1 MATPSTLHAAAPTL
15 ASTPAAAAASAVPTA
30 NAAGQQQ
37 RQTSKRRTRLDA
49 LLDLPAFLVSA
60 FLLYWSLPI
69 AALLGRVRFW
79 QLRGRRDDALG
90 W

>member
-1 MATPSTLHAAAPTL
+1 MATSSTPSLAAAAPTP
-15 ASTPAAAAASAVPTA
+15 ASSSAPSSATASANEA
-30 NAAGQQQ
+30 SQQ
-37 RQTSKRRTRLDA
+37 RQRRRRMRLDA
-49 LLDLPAFLVSA
+49 LLDLPAFLTSA

-79 QLRGRRDDALG
+79 QLRGKRDDALG

>member
-1 MATPSTLHAAAPTL
+1 MATPSTSSLAAAGP
-15 ASTPAAAAASAVPTA
+15 TPASSSAPPSAAPSATASA
-30 NAAGQQQ
+30 NAKGRQ
-37 RQTSKRRTRLDA
+37 RRSRKRLDA
-49 LLDLPAFLVSA
+49 LLDLPAFLASV

>member
-1 MATPSTLHAAAPTL
+1 MATPSTSSLAAEAAPTP
-15 ASTPAAAAASAVPTA
+15 ASSGAPPAAPSTTASA
-30 NAAGQQQ
+30 NASG
-37 RQTSKRRTRLDA
+37 RHRRRTRLDA
-49 LLDLPAFLVSA
+49 LLDLASA
-60 FLLYWSLPI
+60 FLLYWSLPS

>member
-1 MATPSTLHAAAPTL
+1 MATPSTSSLAAGAPTPASSGAPSSAPSAT
-15 ASTPAAAAASAVPTA
+15 AST
-30 NAAGQQQ
+30 NAPGRQ
-37 RQTSKRRTRLDA
+37 RRRTRLDA
-49 LLDLPAFLVSA
+49 FLDLPTFLVSA

>member
-1 MATPSTLHAAAPTL
+1 MATPSTSSLAAEAAPTP
-15 ASTPAAAAASAVPTA
+15 ASSGAPPAAPSTTASA
-30 NAAGQQQ
+30 NASGRQ
-37 RQTSKRRTRLDA
+37 RRRTRLDA
-49 LLDLPAFLVSA
+49 LLDLPTFLASA

>member
-1 MATPSTLHAAAPTL
+1 MATPSTSSPAAGAPTPASSSAAP
-15 ASTPAAAAASAVPTA
+15 SSAPSATAPA
-30 NAAGQQQ
+30 NAPGRQ
-37 RQTSKRRTRLDA
+37 RRRTRLDA
-49 LLDLPAFLVSA
+49 LLDLPAFLASA

>member
-1 MATPSTLHAAAPTL
+1 M
-15 ASTPAAAAASAVPTA
+15 
-30 NAAGQQQ
+30 
-37 RQTSKRRTRLDA
+37 RLDA
-49 LLDLPAFLVSA
+49 LLDLPAFLTSA

-79 QLRGRRDDALG
+79 QLRGKRDDALG

>member
-1 MATPSTLHAAAPTL
+1 MATPSTSSPAAGALTPASSGAAPSS
-15 ASTPAAAAASAVPTA
+15 APSTSTSA
-30 NAAGQQQ
+30 NAPGRQ
-37 RQTSKRRTRLDA
+37 RRRTRLDA
-49 LLDLPAFLVSA
+49 LLDLPAFLASA

>member
-1 MATPSTLHAAAPTL
+1 MATPSTSSLAAAAPTP
-15 ASTPAAAAASAVPTA
+15 ASSAPSSATFNAASA
-30 NAAGQQQ
+30 GRQ
-37 RQTSKRRTRLDA
+37 RRRTRLDA
-49 LLDLPAFLVSA
+49 LLDLPAFLASA

>member
-1 MATPSTLHAAAPTL
+1 MATPST
-15 ASTPAAAAASAVPTA
+15 SSAAAAAATATTMPPSSSSSALPA
-30 NAAGQQQ
+30 PPSGQ
-37 RQTSKRRTRLDA
+37 RHPKRRRTRADA
-49 LLDLPAFLVSA
+49 LLDLPAFLFASA

>member
-1 MATPSTLHAAAPTL
+1 MATPSLPSSLAAMPPTPASSSAAAPSSAT
-15 ASTPAAAAASAVPTA
+15 ASAAA
-30 NAAGQQQ
+30 NATQ
-37 RQTSKRRTRLDA
+37 RRKRTRLDA

-79 QLRGRRDDALG
+79 QLRGKRDDALG